1 MVDGES
7 IIIRKMTVEMKTVGE
22 GWVFLPFSVD
32 IISLSPAGTSF
43 VGFLLVLSLP
53 SIIQNHEGLC

>member
-1 MVDGES
+1 
-7 IIIRKMTVEMKTVGE
+7 MTVEMKTVGE